1 MSLREPLREET
12 LGRRIAA
19 QRQRLGLS
27 QAELAQRVGVTRE
40 TMASWESGQSEPRSN
55 RLMTLAGVLEASV
68 GWLLEGHG
76 DCAPSP
82 AGYTDVEHLRTQ
94 VTAAK
99 DLADNLSTML
109 DSLRHRLA
117 RLEDQ
122 QKN

>member
-1 MSLREPLREET
+1 MSLQEPLREES
-12 LGRRIAA
+12 LGQRIAA

-27 QAELAQRVGVTRE
+27 QAELAQRIGVTRE

-55 RLMTLAGVLEASV
+55 RLMTLAGVLEASI
-68 GWLLEGHG
+68 GWLLEGRG

-82 AGYTDVEHLRTQ
+82 AGYTDVDHLRTQ

-109 DSLRHRLA
+109 ETLHQRLA
-117 RLEDQ
+117 QLEKQ
-122 QKN
+122 QKG